1 MVVPG
6 LKECPYRLLSL
17 QKQSR
22 VYFNVTLPPKN
33 VYYPNT
39 YHVGKHKNKEQ
50 IAKEKKKLAKQYKTF
65 ILQQQ
70 FKNNLITNKNTNIL
84 TSANVCQI

>member
-1 MVVPG
+1 MSIIPI
-6 LKECPYRLLSL
+6 PITSAD
-17 QKQSR
+17 
-22 VYFNVTLPPKN
+22 T
-33 VYYPNT
+33 T
-39 YHVGKHKNKEQ
+39 ANKDFYTQ
-50 IAKEKKKLAKQYKTF
+50 RTDRKIKKKLAKQYKTF

>member
-6 LKECPYRLLSL
+6 LSECPYRLLSL

-39 YHVGKHKNKEQ
+39 CHVGKHDRQIKIFIHKEQ
-50 IAKEKKKLAKQYKTF
+50 IAKEKKISKT
-65 ILQQQ
+65 I
-70 FKNNLITNKNTNIL
+70 
-84 TSANVCQI
+84 